1 MVFRPNFT
9 TDSLCIILIICLAR
23 PIWDNFVELGIIPL
37 DILSLPFPGFQGIF
51 ATASFDEN
59 HVPITPTTMLS
70 NKLIYL
76 IILLMTLFVVAV
88 VFVLVLP
95 LAEICGVSN
104 IHIRDA
110 DVLTAELV
118 E

>member
-1 MVFRPNFT
+1 MF
-9 TDSLCIILIICLAR
+9 
-23 PIWDNFVELGIIPL
+23 
-37 DILSLPFPGFQGIF
+37 
-51 ATASFDEN
+51 
-59 HVPITPTTMLS
+59 S

-76 IILLMTLFVVAV
+76 IIILMALFVVAV

-110 DVLTAELV
+110 YVLTAELV